1 MVIKAQNE
9 AGTLIFDFWMCICH
23 VISSLVI
30 IQVFL
35 QYLYDRVLTLYSA
48 TVFSDLDKCKA
59 VAKCVSVP
67 NKSE

>member
-9 AGTLIFDFWMCICH
+9 AGTVNLIFAMCICH

-48 TVFSDLDKCKA
+48 TVS
-59 VAKCVSVP
+59 
-67 NKSE
+67 

>member
-9 AGTLIFDFWMCICH
+9 AGTVNLIFANCMCICH

-48 TVFSDLDKCKA
+48 TVS
-59 VAKCVSVP
+59 
-67 NKSE
+67 